1 MGWYKKFNWGVNL
14 LQPLLMEKVEKVG
27 VACLV
32 SKALK
37 GNSMLRIYSI
47 FNSSLAGSHEL
58 KAGKKK

>member
-1 MGWYKKFNWGVNL
+1 
-14 LQPLLMEKVEKVG
+14 MEKVEKVG